1 MSNSTSERDQARGD
15 QADRH
20 SDRHSGRRSQDIR
33 RATVKAPTAPSA
45 LAEDRVFGRRAGFIG
60 FSILAH
66 LALLAGIMMNSNLVP
81 ALREIGGGDG
91 QLQGA
96 GSEAAGNNTEISIVE
111 VSDAGTPLSPPS
123 NAGVMTDTSSE
134 IALPKEASTSK
145 PAEKP
150 AEKPVEKSVEKPA
163 EKPAE
168 KPVEKVAKT
177 PEPKKLAPVVAAEI
191 PAAPPETSEQVDQ
204 EVDQQEVSPQ
214 ETPPTLLATPPVDS
228 GSEQA
233 APISEPETAAE
244 PETELATA
252 AALAPESA
260 PAPQA
265 MPETAPETTP
275 ETAAEPGPEAAT
287 EAAPVAAA
295 STLPPQE
302 AEGDGDGGRGGSA
315 SQSEPATGIG
325 ESGSGPG
332 AGLVINGP
340 IRDAGELRALPGNP
354 NPVYPARDRLKRKEG
369 TAVILGQ
376 IQPDGRVGR
385 VVLEKSSGSKE
396 MDLESAK
403 AFKSWRFQAGQ
414 AGWVRKPFQFRL
426 VGNAKE
432 VPAPLG
438 EVLKRQSGALGK

>member
-123 NAGVMTDTSSE
+123 NAGVMTDISSE

-150 AEKPVEKSVEKPA
+150 AEKPVEKPA

-168 KPVEKVAKT
+168 KPVEKVAKI
-177 PEPKKLAPVVAAEI
+177 PEPQTLAPVVAAEI

-233 APISEPETAAE
+233 APISE
-244 PETELATA
+244 
-252 AALAPESA
+252 
-260 PAPQA
+260 
-265 MPETAPETTP
+265 P

-396 MDLESAK
+396 IDLESAK

>member
-111 VSDAGTPLSPPS
+111 VSDAGTPISPPS
-123 NAGVMTDTSSE
+123 NAGVLTDTSSE

-177 PEPKKLAPVVAAEI
+177 PEPQNLAPVVAAEI
-191 PAAPPETSEQVDQ
+191 PKAEPETSEQADQ

-244 PETELATA
+244 PETELAT
-252 AALAPESA
+252 
-260 PAPQA
+260 
-265 MPETAPETTP
+265 
-275 ETAAEPGPEAAT
+275 
-287 EAAPVAAA
+287 EAAPVSAA

-302 AEGDGDGGRGGSA
+302 AEGDGDEGRGGSA

-396 MDLESAK
+396 IDLESAK

>member
-1 MSNSTSERDQARGD
+1 MSNSTSERDQARSD

-20 SDRHSGRRSQDIR
+20 FGRRSQDIR

-111 VSDAGTPLSPPS
+111 VSDAGAPISPPS
-123 NAGVMTDTSSE
+123 NAGVLTDTSSE

-168 KPVEKVAKT
+168 KPVEKVAKI
-177 PEPKKLAPVVAAEI
+177 PEPQTLAPVVAAEI

-233 APISEPETAAE
+233 APISE
-244 PETELATA
+244 
-252 AALAPESA
+252 
-260 PAPQA
+260 
-265 MPETAPETTP
+265 P

-340 IRDAGELRALPGNP
+340 IRDAGEMRALPGNP

>member
-111 VSDAGTPLSPPS
+111 VSDAGAPISPPS
-123 NAGVMTDTSSE
+123 NAGVLTDTSSE

-177 PEPKKLAPVVAAEI
+177 PEPQNLAPVVAAEI
-191 PAAPPETSEQVDQ
+191 PKAEPETSEQADQ

-244 PETELATA
+244 P
-252 AALAPESA
+252 
-260 PAPQA
+260 
-265 MPETAPETTP
+265 
-275 ETAAEPGPEAAT
+275 GPEAAP

>member
-111 VSDAGTPLSPPS
+111 VSDAGAPISPPS
-123 NAGVMTDTSSE
+123 NAGVLTDTSSE

-168 KPVEKVAKT
+168 KPVEKVAKI
-177 PEPKKLAPVVAAEI
+177 PEPQTLAPVVAAEI
-191 PAAPPETSEQVDQ
+191 PKAEPETSEQVDQ

-233 APISEPETAAE
+233 APISE
-244 PETELATA
+244 
-252 AALAPESA
+252 
-260 PAPQA
+260 
-265 MPETAPETTP
+265 P

>member
-123 NAGVMTDTSSE
+123 NAGVMTDISSE

-168 KPVEKVAKT
+168 KPVEKVAKI
-177 PEPKKLAPVVAAEI
+177 PEPQTLAPVVAAEI
-191 PAAPPETSEQVDQ
+191 PAAPPETSEQVDQQ

-233 APISEPETAAE
+233 APISEAA
-244 PETELATA
+244 TEVATA
-252 AALAPESA
+252 AALAPES
-260 PAPQA
+260 
-265 MPETAPETTP
+265 ETASQS
-275 ETAAEPGPEAAT
+275 AT

-340 IRDAGELRALPGNP
+340 IRDAGELRALSGNP

>member
-177 PEPKKLAPVVAAEI
+177 PEPQKLAPVVAAEI

-233 APISEPETAAE
+233 APISE
-244 PETELATA
+244 
-252 AALAPESA
+252 
-260 PAPQA
+260 
-265 MPETAPETTP
+265 P

>member
-96 GSEAAGNNTEISIVE
+96 GSEAAGDNTEISIVE

-177 PEPKKLAPVVAAEI
+177 PEPQNLAPVVAAEI
-191 PAAPPETSEQVDQ
+191 PKAEPETSEQAD
-204 EVDQQEVSPQ
+204 QEVSPQ
-214 ETPPTLLATPPVDS
+214 EAPPTLLAAPPVDS
-228 GSEQA
+228 ESEPA
-233 APISEPETAAE
+233 APNSEAA
-244 PETELATA
+244 TEVATA
-252 AALAPESA
+252 AALAPES
-260 PAPQA
+260 
-265 MPETAPETTP
+265 ETASQSAPETTP

-287 EAAPVAAA
+287 EAAPVSAA